1 MSEINQ
7 NYIQEYMLPFES
19 LIGGWSIDENVCDQL
34 VDFYNKSSNKSPGM
48 QMIGDKFY
56 IDKGTKDSM
65 DVGIWPKDFSKY
77 KPIQLYVDYLFEC
90 LRKYLQKYPHASY
103 VPKFGIRNS
112 LNIQFYKPGG
122 GYKKWH
128 FENGSELFL
137 KRNLVF
143 MTYLNDVENG
153 GTEFFYQNLTLPA
166 KKGLTVIWPAYW
178 THLHKG
184 QISKKYEKYIATG
197 WFEFE

>member
-1 MSEINQ
+1 MK
-7 NYIQEYMLPFES
+7 L
-19 LIGGWSIDENVCDQL
+19 
-34 VDFYNKSSNKSPGM
+34 
-48 QMIGDKFY
+48 
-56 IDKGTKDSM
+56 
-65 DVGIWPKDFSKY
+65 
-77 KPIQLYVDYLFEC
+77 
-90 LRKYLQKYPHASY
+90 
-103 VPKFGIRNS
+103 NS

-153 GTEFFYQNLTLPA
+153 GTEFFYQKLTLPA